1 MSPSPLSPSPLSP
14 GPPAYPVDRVTA
26 QDDDNTFFHVSSKF
40 SSKDTSS
47 QRFVDNIDKALMDL
61 RALWPADETPAAGAA
76 GAAGAASGKGGAPV
90 SGAGAGK
97 AGK

>member
-61 RALWPADETPAAGAA
+61 RALWPADEAPAAGAA
-76 GAAGAASGKGGAPV
+76 DAANGKGGAPA